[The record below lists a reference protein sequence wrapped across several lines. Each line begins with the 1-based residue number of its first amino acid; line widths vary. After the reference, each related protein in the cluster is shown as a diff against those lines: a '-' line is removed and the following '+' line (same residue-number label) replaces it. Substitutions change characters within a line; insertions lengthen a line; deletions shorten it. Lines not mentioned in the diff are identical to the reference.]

1 MRRSHGFYRAIP
13 RSPLHVPYELGDDF
27 DAWEDAL
34 ALPRFLFPELVL
46 KAENLSCRRGGRLIF
61 EGLSFRLGNS
71 EAIALTGRN
80 GAGKSSLIAML
91 CGRLRPAG
99 GEMRIEGAEDAP
111 LAELSHL
118 VGHRDG
124 LKVTLTAQENLVFA
138 QALLGE
144 AGASPQDAL
153 SAVGLPHVAGLPVG
167 YLSAGQRR
175 RVALARLLVSRRPFW
190 LLDEPMAALDA
201 AAQAMLAGL
210 MRDHLAQGGAI
221 LAATHGPL
229 GLETARELRIGP

>member
-1 MRRSHGFYRAIP
+1 MRQFFYPDLTLSVAN
-13 RSPLHVPYELGDDF
+13 
-27 DAWEDAL
+27 L
-34 ALPRFLFPELVL
+34 A
-46 KAENLSCRRGGRLIF
+46 CRRGGRLIF
-61 EGLSFRLGNS
+61 EGLGLTLRNG

-91 CGRLRPAG
+91 CGRLRPEAG
-99 GEMRIEGAEDAP
+99 TIQVAGSVDEAP
-111 LAELSHL
+111 LRELIHL

-124 LKVTLTAQENLVFA
+124 LKTALTARDNLDFA

-144 AGASPQDAL
+144 AAASPDQAL
-153 SAVGLPHVAGLPVG
+153 AAVGLPHVAALPVG

-190 LLDEPMAALDA
+190 LLDEPMSALDE
-201 AAQAMLAGL
+201 AAQVMLVGL
-210 MRDHLAQGGAI
+210 MQSHLAQGGAI

-229 GLETARELRIGP
+229 GLDGARELRIGL

>member
-1 MRRSHGFYRAIP
+1 M
-13 RSPLHVPYELGDDF
+13 
-27 DAWEDAL
+27 
-34 ALPRFLFPELVL
+34 FPERVL
-46 KAENLSCRRGGRLIF
+46 TVGGLTCRRGGRLVF
-61 EGLSFRLGNS
+61 EGLDLQLRNG

-91 CGRLRPAG
+91 CGRLRPDAG
-99 GEMRIEGAEDAP
+99 TILVEGAGEVP
-111 LAELSHL
+111 LPELSHL

-124 LKVTLTAQENLVFA
+124 LKTALTAQENLGFV

-144 AGASPQDAL
+144 PAL
-153 SAVGLPHVAGLPVG
+153 SPAEALAAVSLGHVAALPVG

-175 RVALARLLVSRRPFW
+175 RVALARLLVARRPFW
-190 LLDEPMAALDA
+190 LLDEPLAALDSA
-201 AAQAMLAGL
+201 SQAMLAGL

-229 GLETARELRIGP
+229 GLDGAREVRIGP